1 MSVAF
6 DKVLSSLNI
15 TEMHCCTAKRCIVV
29 LTLLQQGTV
38 RPKSKL
44 SSKHEENMG
53 RFIDFPVLVLFF
65 VLVLLTAG
73 HCFRNI

>member
-1 MSVAF
+1 MFVAF

-15 TEMHCCTAKRCIVV
+15 TEIHCCTPN

-38 RPKSKL
+38 CPKSKL

-65 VLVLLTAG
+65 VLVLLIAG